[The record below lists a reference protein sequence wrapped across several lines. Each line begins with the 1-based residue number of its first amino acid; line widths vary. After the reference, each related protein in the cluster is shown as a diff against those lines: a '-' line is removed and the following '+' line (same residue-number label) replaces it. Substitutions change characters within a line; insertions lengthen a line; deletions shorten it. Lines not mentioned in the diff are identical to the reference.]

1 MCKKIFA
8 DLTEAGKIG
17 ILFMVSQDYLTVQQ
31 NCIFLLHKD

>member
-17 ILFMVSQDYLTVQQ
+17 ILLVVSQDYLAVQR